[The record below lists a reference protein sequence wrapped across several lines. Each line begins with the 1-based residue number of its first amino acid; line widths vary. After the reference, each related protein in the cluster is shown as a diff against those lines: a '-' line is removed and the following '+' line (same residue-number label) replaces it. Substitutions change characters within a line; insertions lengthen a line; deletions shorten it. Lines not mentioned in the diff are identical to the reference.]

1 MAGPALRFTAIL
13 LAGAR
18 SHPDP
23 FVAAEGVSSK
33 ALIRIDDR
41 PMIARVVETLKSA
54 PEIGRIIIVSNDRP
68 GLEAAVPG
76 LFDADYA
83 PGIVTAPAEAS
94 VCVSLMNIVARE
106 TAAFPFLVTTTDHP
120 LLTPEMIAEFTRG
133 AVARKAELV
142 VGLVEKWL
150 FRRCFPDNRRT
161 FVPFRDTAV
170 TGCNLFAL
178 MGPGGVNVLE
188 FWRHVENRR
197 KKPWRIFAQF
207 GPWSLLLLLLRRYTL
222 RQAFA
227 GASHKLGVTVD
238 LCCLSQAE
246 AAIDVDKA
254 EDLLLATDI
263 LKARRTAESV
273 AHAIKGR
280 GRRIAIFDLDRTIT
294 RRGTFTPYLL
304 SAKRRP
310 LVRFGLALRLA
321 GCMALY
327 KLGRLT
333 RRELKNAMLA
343 QTFRDASQSEIEAS
357 ARHFVDRLMQSGL
370 RETAQRAILH
380 HKAAG
385 DMLVLATASMDFYA
399 EMIGR
404 ELGFDTVVATR
415 TEWNAAGPR
424 LAGENCYGSDKLTML
439 QAALDLPSEALDDSQ
454 LVFYSDHHTD
464 MPVFTWAHQRVAVNP
479 SRRLKAL
486 AEAQDIDI
494 VYWA

>member
-1 MAGPALRFTAIL
+1 
-13 LAGAR
+13 
-18 SHPDP
+18 
-23 FVAAEGVSSK
+23 
-33 ALIRIDDR
+33 
-41 PMIARVVETLKSA
+41 
-54 PEIGRIIIVSNDRP
+54 
-68 GLEAAVPG
+68 
-76 LFDADYA
+76 
-83 PGIVTAPAEAS
+83 
-94 VCVSLMNIVARE
+94 
-106 TAAFPFLVTTTDHP
+106 
-120 LLTPEMIAEFTRG
+120 MIAEFTRG
-133 AVARKAELV
+133 AANSQAELV

-150 FRRCFPDNRRT
+150 FRRRFPDNRRT

-178 MGPGGVNVLE
+178 MGPGSMDVLG

-207 GPWSLLLLLLRRYTL
+207 GLWSLMLLLLRRYTL

-227 GASHKLGVTVD
+227 GASQKLGIAVD

-246 AAIDVDKA
+246 AAIDVDKK

-263 LKARRTAESV
+263 LDVRRMAEDA
-273 AHAIKGR
+273 AHAIKSR
-280 GRRIAIFDLDRTIT
+280 KRRIAIFDLDRTIT

-304 SAKRRP
+304 SAKRSP
-310 LVRFGLALRLA
+310 LVRLGLALRLA
-321 GCMALY
+321 WVMGLY
-327 KLGRLT
+327 KAGRLT

-343 QTFRDASQSEIEAS
+343 QTFRRASQSEIEAS
-357 ARHFVDRLMQSGL
+357 ARHFVDRLMRSGL

-415 TEWNAAGPR
+415 TEWNETGPR

-439 QAALDLPSEALDDSQ
+439 QAALDIPHDALDDSQ

-464 MPVFTWAHQRVAVNP
+464 MPVFTWAHPRVAVNP
-479 SRRLKAL
+479 SRRLRAL
-486 AEAQDIDI
+486 AEAEDIDI